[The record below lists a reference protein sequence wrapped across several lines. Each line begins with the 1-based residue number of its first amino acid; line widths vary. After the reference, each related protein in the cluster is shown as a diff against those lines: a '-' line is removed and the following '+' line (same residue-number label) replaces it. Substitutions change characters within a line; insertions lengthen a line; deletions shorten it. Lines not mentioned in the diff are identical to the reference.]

1 MPKHNRG
8 FCVGLDSR
16 KQATATA
23 PPLKDIIYL
32 PVANLRL
39 TLFSGS
45 TFLALHYCYK
55 WKVQGVGFVLG
66 LFCVAVFFF
75 GFGGFLKVFFLVFF
89 FYLLLHER
97 RRYFKGW
104 KYQG

>member
-75 GFGGFLKVFFLVFF
+75 GFGGFLKVFFFSFF
-89 FYLLLHER
+89 FL
-97 RRYFKGW
+97 FASP
-104 KYQG
+104 